1 MGLLS
6 NNLLQSQNHKTIM
19 QTYTYNVKMTCG
31 GCSGAVTKA
40 LSKMEGIDN
49 VEIDMEKQLVAVSTS
64 SVSKEDIFEAIKKT
78 GKEVSPA

>member
-1 MGLLS
+1 
-6 NNLLQSQNHKTIM
+6 M